1 MTSHDNVTDIVERLS
16 YLHVWPQSIG
26 STYADTV
33 TARQIERLYDVG
45 NVATEA
51 AEEIISLRKQLEN
64 ARSEALEEAAT
75 LADEWRAEN
84 KQSALDAKKQGN
96 HQFSAEL
103 ETAAKEC
110 NALQAAIRKLKG
122 QPDNKPSGIPVDSPT
137 SIQHDK
143 SGYTP

>member
-1 MTSHDNVTDIVERLS
+1 MTHDNATDIVERLNNE
-16 YLHVWPQSIG
+16 LGWGIG
-26 STYADTV
+26 PAMLC
-33 TARQIERLYDVG
+33 Q
-45 NVATEA
+45 EA
-51 AEEIISLRKQLEN
+51 AQVITTLRKQLEN

-103 ETAAKEC
+103 ETAATEC

-122 QPDNKPSGIPVDSPT
+122 KPDNKPSGIPVDSPT